1 MLREGGDAQVG
12 ITTSRSFHSMSLTR
26 SFSSFSAREICD
38 VPSRTRMSTAVP
50 FAAACL
56 AVRLLQ
62 AAGGSLE
69 SAATLFFEGAHVLAV
84 TNVTSV

>member
-1 MLREGGDAQVG
+1 MRREGGDAQAG

-50 FAAACL
+50 CIGICFRRVARNSATSS
-56 AVRLLQ
+56 RLCRSQRRSRVDSMRLIGPQ
-62 AAGGSLE
+62 
-69 SAATLFFEGAHVLAV
+69 SA
-84 TNVTSV
+84 